1 MTYHNA
7 QKFIISAPNETQ
19 SSNHGKN
26 IKMLWSLLGNPQ
38 KNIKYLRLAGSNGK
52 TVCAELLMSA
62 YKGSDI
68 KVGCLTTTIRSDL
81 RSNIHIDGKP
91 LSFDTMAKYIETV
104 YRIHYDLNRPE
115 ADTDGFILTKQEIL
129 LTVALLIFKDNECDL
144 CIIES
149 DHSHADPT
157 IFLPPPF
164 SVAICGAIPCNNRDD
179 IQMIRSYICHGIQEI
194 VSAPQDKDAY
204 RLISDTCAA
213 VNCRLTTP
221 AKSELKIHKL
231 TLGGSDFS
239 YKGKEYKI
247 GLCGKFQISNAIFV
261 LELLDRLSTRGYGL
275 SEEQIVKGL
284 RSTKIPA
291 KFEVLSIMPTII
303 ADSTHSEVAISTVC
317 ESMSEFR
324 NTIGSK
330 VRLCLPDGDIVDKY
344 IRTLS
349 EQNYD
354 ISKIIVAT
362 TEASNV
368 SENNKIVYCFKTKEI
383 IKKILEGLDKDEIL
397 LISGPSA
404 FTLEVRYELLAQM
417 GF

>member
-7 QKFIISAPNETQ
+7 QKFIINAPDRTP
-19 SSNHGKN
+19 SSNHGDNVK
-26 IKMLWSLLGNPQ
+26 KLWGILGNPQ
-38 KNIKYLRLAGSNGK
+38 RNIKYLRLAGSNGK

-62 YKGSDI
+62 YKCSGI
-68 KVGCLTTTIRSDL
+68 KVGCLTTTLRADL
-81 RSNIHIDGKP
+81 RNNIHIDGTP
-91 LSFDTMAKYIETV
+91 LSFDAMAKYIEKV
-104 YRIHYDLNRPE
+104 YRIYYELNRSE
-115 ADTDGFILTKQEIL
+115 ENAEGFILTKQEIL
-129 LTVALLIFKDNECDL
+129 LTAAILIFRDYECEL

-157 IFLPPPF
+157 VFLPPPF
-164 SVAICGAIPCNNRDD
+164 SVAICGAIPCDNKDD

-194 VSAPQDKDAY
+194 VSAPQDKNAY
-204 RLISDTCAA
+204 KIISDTCAA
-213 VNCRLTTP
+213 VNCRLTIP
-221 AKSELKIHKL
+221 AKSELQIHKL
-231 TLGGSDFS
+231 SLGGSEFS

-261 LELLDRLSTRGYGL
+261 IELLDRLSVRGYGL
-275 SEEQIVKGL
+275 SDEQISYGL
-284 RSTKIPA
+284 KSTKIPA

-330 VRLCLPDGDIVDKY
+330 IRLCLPDGNIVDKY
-344 IRTLS
+344 VQILS

-354 ISKIIVAT
+354 IKKIIVAT
-362 TEASNV
+362 KEANHTTQSN
-368 SENNKIVYCFKTKEI
+368 KTVYCRKTKEL
-383 IKKILEGLDKDEIL
+383 IKRILEDLEKDEIL

-404 FTLEVRYELLAQM
+404 FTLEVRYELLSQL